1 MYFTVPIKIMITPIN
16 TINGTTYFGYKLGLS
31 PGIDITRS
39 QLVEF
44 LDTALGADNNEVLS
58 NVMGF
63 HARIPSRELITG
75 AVTTTASD
83 GKTRVVF
90 DNNLR
95 IAEVYPHRETTPGP
109 FVPVQNPYVLPNLTG
124 ERVVYMCASSA
135 GLGILQ
141 IRLNSGILDQN
152 GYVFNYIGYS
162 TEAYNVNYPM
172 DLHCI
177 VSYKIGNSTDNGV
190 FGITNNTSTA
200 ARTIT
205 PRPNV
210 SCREN
215 RAKPASDVVLDESIK
230 AQPFLVWLDRPLAI
244 GGIVFLIGNSHDLY
258 ISCGR
263 LGSGSILM
271 RVIGQNLAYC

>member
-1 MYFTVPIKIMITPIN
+1 MITPIN
-16 TINGTTYFGYKLGLS
+16 TISGITYFGYKSGPS

-44 LDTALGADNNEVLS
+44 LDTALGATNNEVLP

-63 HARIPSRELITG
+63 HARIPSRELISG
-75 AVTTTASD
+75 AITTTASD

-95 IAEVYPHRETTPGP
+95 IARVYPHNETTPGP

-124 ERVVYMCASSA
+124 ERVVYMAASSA

-141 IRLNSGILDQN
+141 IRLNSGMPDQN
-152 GYVFNYIGYS
+152 GYVFNYIGYP
-162 TEAYNVNYPM
+162 TEAYTVNYPM

-177 VSYKIGNSTDNGV
+177 VSYKIGDSTDNGV
-190 FGITNNTSTA
+190 FGITNNTSTT

-205 PRPNV
+205 PMSNV

-215 RAKPASDVVLDESIK
+215 QAKPASDVVLDESIK
-230 AQPFLVWLDRPLAI
+230 AQPFLVWLDRPLEI
-244 GGIVFLIGNSHDLY
+244 GGVASIISNSHELY

-271 RVIGQNLAYC
+271 RVIGQHLVYC

>member
-1 MYFTVPIKIMITPIN
+1 MITPIN
-16 TINGTTYFGYKLGLS
+16 TINGITYFGYKSGPS
-31 PGIDITRS
+31 PGIDIMRS

-44 LDTALGADNNEVLS
+44 LDTALGAANNEVLP
-58 NVMGF
+58 NVMEF

-75 AVTTTASD
+75 AVTSTASD

-90 DNNLR
+90 DNNLC
-95 IAEVYPHRETTPGP
+95 IAGVYPHNETTPGP

-124 ERVVYMCASSA
+124 GRVVYMCASSA

-141 IRLNSGILDQN
+141 IRLNSGIPDQN

-162 TEAYNVNYPM
+162 TEAYTANYPM

-177 VSYKIGNSTDNGV
+177 VSYKIGDSTDNGV

-205 PRPNV
+205 PRSNV

-215 RAKPASDVVLDESIK
+215 QAKPASDVVLDEFTK
-230 AQPFLVWLDRPLAI
+230 AQPFLVWLDRPLEI
-244 GGIVFLIGNSHDLY
+244 GGVASIIGNSHELY

-263 LGSGSILM
+263 LGSGNILM
-271 RVIGQNLAYC
+271 RVIGQHLVYC

>member
-1 MYFTVPIKIMITPIN
+1 MITPIN
-16 TINGTTYFGYKLGLS
+16 TIDGITYFGYKSGPS

-44 LDTALGADNNEVLS
+44 LDTALGAANNEVLP

-83 GKTRVVF
+83 SKTRVVF

-95 IAEVYPHRETTPGP
+95 IAEVYPHNETTPGP
-109 FVPVQNPYVLPNLTG
+109 FVPVQNPYILPNLTG

-141 IRLNSGILDQN
+141 IRLNSGIPDQN

-162 TEAYNVNYPM
+162 TEAYTVNYPM

-190 FGITNNTSTA
+190 FGITSNISTA

-215 RAKPASDVVLDESIK
+215 RAKPVSDVVLDEFIK

-244 GGIVFLIGNSHDLY
+244 GGVASIVGNSHGLY

-271 RVIGQNLAYC
+271 RVIGQHLVYC

>member
-1 MYFTVPIKIMITPIN
+1 MITPIN
-16 TINGTTYFGYKLGLS
+16 TINGITYFGYKSGPS

-39 QLVEF
+39 QLIEF
-44 LDTALGADNNEVLS
+44 LDTALGAANNEVLP
-58 NVMGF
+58 NVMEF

-83 GKTRVVF
+83 GKTRVLF

-95 IAEVYPHRETTPGP
+95 IVGVYPHNETTPGP
-109 FVPVQNPYVLPNLTG
+109 FVPVQNPYVIPNLTG
-124 ERVVYMCASSA
+124 ERVVYMCASNA

-141 IRLNSGILDQN
+141 IRLNSGVPDQN

-162 TEAYNVNYPM
+162 TEAYNVNYPL

-177 VSYKIGNSTDNGV
+177 VSYKIGDSTDNGV
-190 FGITNNTSTA
+190 FGITNNTSTT

-244 GGIVFLIGNSHDLY
+244 GGVVYLISNSHGLY

-271 RVIGQNLAYC
+271 RVIGQNIVYC